1 MARDW
6 ATDAIGEESFARLAD
21 TLPGSELQS
30 LLLEVMRRRAAARSQ
45 ADLLAQYRRD
55 KFVRPAAGDQRVTV
69 EIDGHLLAAAD
80 GFDAIELSPVAP
92 LGTCSRMGLTD
103 QNRTLSAL
111 RGTEV
116 VSDPTNV
123 LALECAERLRVAPA
137 VDVHFATSQRVIRA
151 QPVPDKPGFAQHF
164 RIFVLASGGR
174 ERKDHAFSVEMLVR
188 HISTMQRALDRLELH
203 GYRFGARRVDI
214 LATPER
220 AAVADRVAAAT
231 GGTRK
236 LLEHPYYSG
245 GVRYML
251 WVTTAG
257 GDEIPLAD
265 GGLFDWLAALTSNQR
280 NVYVASGMGAQ
291 LVALAFRAKV

>member
-1 MARDW
+1 MTRSW
-6 ATDAIGEESFARLAD
+6 VIDAIGNESFAQLAEN
-21 TLPGSELQS
+21 LPGSELQS
-30 LLLEVMRRRAAARSQ
+30 LLLEVMRRRAAGRAL
-45 ADLLAQYRRD
+45 ADVLAQYRRD
-55 KFVRPAAGDQRVTV
+55 RFVRPAAVDQRVTV
-69 EIDGHLLAAAD
+69 EIDGHLLAAAE

-123 LALECAERLRVAPA
+123 LALECAERMRAAP
-137 VDVHFATSQRVIRA
+137 DTDLHFATSQRVIRA
-151 QPVPDKPGFAQHF
+151 QPVPDKPGYAAHF

-174 ERKDHAFSVEMLVR
+174 ERKDHAFAVDTLVR
-188 HISTMQRALDRLELH
+188 HIATMQRALDRLELH
-203 GYRFGARRVDI
+203 GYRFGARRLDI

-231 GGTRK
+231 NGTRK

-245 GVRYML
+245 GIRYML
-251 WVTTAG
+251 WVTAPN
-257 GDEIPLAD
+257 GDEVPLAD
-265 GGLFDWLAALTSNQR
+265 GGLFDWLATLTSNQR
-280 NVYVASGMGAQ
+280 NVYVASGIGAQ
-291 LVALAFRAKV
+291 LVGVAFRA